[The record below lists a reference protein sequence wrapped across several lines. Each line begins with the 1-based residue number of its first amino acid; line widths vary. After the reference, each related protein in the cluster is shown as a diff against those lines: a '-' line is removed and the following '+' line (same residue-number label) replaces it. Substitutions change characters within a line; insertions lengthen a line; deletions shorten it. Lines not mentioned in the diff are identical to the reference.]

1 MRIERGWR
9 CTLLSIVENVI
20 LGCPLFPRSAQL
32 PFPFLLSYSPRTHI
46 NDSTER
52 PTAVNIGNGKSREGE
67 FSCSAI
73 PFQGPSTNVDKDL
86 GIITASCV
94 SLLFNSGN
102 HFHQVVHAQLW
113 NPSSF
118 SAWPIM
124 IHHWSDQFKLKEMAK
139 IYICPA
145 YLDFLSGVR
154 SGSIFTRQ
162 WTRTRS
168 RYNQITVT
176 GIQHGMQLQCRR
188 GQITCRNNMV

>member
-1 MRIERGWR
+1 MVVHITFNCWKCNPRVSFVPA
-9 CTLLSIVENVI
+9 LLSPE
-20 LGCPLFPRSAQL
+20 L
-32 PFPFLLSYSPRTHI
+32 PFPFLLYLFYSRRTYI

-52 PTAVNIGNGKSREGE
+52 PTAVNIGKSREGE
-67 FSCSAI
+67 ISCFAI

-102 HFHQVVHAQLW
+102 HFHQVVHVQLL
-113 NPSSF
+113 NPSCF

-124 IHHWSDQFKLKEMAK
+124 IHHWSDQFKLEELAK

-154 SGSIFTRQ
+154 SGLIFTRQ
-162 WTRTRS
+162 WRRTRS
-168 RYNQITVT
+168 GYNQITVT
-176 GIQHGMQLQCRR
+176 AIAWNAVAVQEG
-188 GQITCRNNMV
+188 TNNMQE